1 MITKELEYDDKP
13 LYSSTKDEPLTS
25 TEATTLLTTEPI
37 DIKVNR
43 VLPAPIPEPDRQV
56 DFGNGL
62 YALKPNIPVKTLNSK
77 PLYIDIE
84 KLLKNNDEI
93 QASEIITKV
102 QDNTIDDQT
111 LQTLILDGTISDEQ
125 PIKAKQKKT
134 VINNFVNFIYNLIFA

>member
-1 MITKELEYDDKP
+1 MIIQCEDNMP

-37 DIKVNR
+37 DISVNR
-43 VLPAPIPEPDRQV
+43 PMPAPLPEPDKQV

-62 YALKPNIPVKTLNSK
+62 YALKPTIPVKTINNK

-84 KLLKNNDEI
+84 KLLKNTDEVK
-93 QASEIITKV
+93 ASEIITKV

-125 PIKAKQKKT
+125 PIKVKQKKT

>member
-1 MITKELEYDDKP
+1 MIIQGEDNIP
-13 LYSSTKDEPLTS
+13 LYSSTKDEPLTN

-43 VLPAPIPEPDRQV
+43 VLPEPIPEPDKQV

-62 YALKPNIPVKTLNSK
+62 YALKPTIPVKTINNK

-84 KLLKNNDEI
+84 KLLKNTDEVK
-93 QASEIITKV
+93 ASEIISKV
-102 QDNTIDDQT
+102 QDNTIDDHT

-125 PIKAKQKKT
+125 PVKLKQKKNL
-134 VINNFVNFIYNLIFA
+134 VNKFVNFIYNLIYA

>member
-25 TEATTLLTTEPI
+25 TEAVTLLTTEPI

-43 VLPAPIPEPDRQV
+43 VLPAPIPEPEKQV

-62 YALKPNIPVKTLNSK
+62 YALKPTIPVKTINNK

-84 KLLKNNDEI
+84 KLLQTNDEI
-93 QASEIITKV
+93 KASEIISKV

-125 PIKAKQKKT
+125 PVKIKEKKT
-134 VINNFVNFIYNLIFA
+134 IMNGFVNFIYNLIFA

>member
-1 MITKELEYDDKP
+1 MIIQGEDNIP
-13 LYSSTKDEPLTS
+13 LYSSTKDEPMTS

-43 VLPAPIPEPDRQV
+43 VLPAPVPEPEKQI

-62 YALKPNIPVKTLNSK
+62 YALKPTVPIKTVNNK

-84 KLLKNNDEI
+84 KLLKNVDEVK
-93 QASEIITKV
+93 ASEIISKV
-102 QDNTIDDQT
+102 QDNTLDDQT

-125 PIKAKQKKT
+125 PVKVKQKKT

>member
-1 MITKELEYDDKP
+1 MIIQGEDNIP
-13 LYSSTKDEPLTS
+13 LYSSTKDEPLTN

-43 VLPAPIPEPDRQV
+43 VLPAPIPEPDKQV

-62 YALKPNIPVKTLNSK
+62 YALKPTIPVKTINNK

-84 KLLKNNDEI
+84 KLLKNTDEVK
-93 QASEIITKV
+93 ASEIISKV
-102 QDNTIDDQT
+102 QDNTIDDHT

-125 PIKAKQKKT
+125 PVKLKQKKNF
-134 VINNFVNFIYNLIFA
+134 VNKFVNFIYNLIYA

>member
-1 MITKELEYDDKP
+1 MIIQGEDNIP
-13 LYSSTKDEPLTS
+13 LYSSTKDEPMTS

-43 VLPAPIPEPDRQV
+43 VLPAPVPEPEKQI

-62 YALKPNIPVKTLNSK
+62 YALKPTVPIKTVNNK

-84 KLLKNNDEI
+84 KLLKNVDEVK
-93 QASEIITKV
+93 ASEIITKV
-102 QDNTIDDQT
+102 QDNTLDDQT
-111 LQTLILDGTISDEQ
+111 LQKLILDGTISDEQ
-125 PIKAKQKKT
+125 PVKVKQKKT

>member
-1 MITKELEYDDKP
+1 MIIQGEDNMP

-37 DIKVNR
+37 DIKINR
-43 VLPAPIPEPDRQV
+43 VLPAPIPEPDKQA

-62 YALKPNIPVKTLNSK
+62 YALKPTIPVKTINNK

-84 KLLKNNDEI
+84 KLLKNTDEVK
-93 QASEIITKV
+93 ASEIISKV

-111 LQTLILDGTISDEQ
+111 LQTLILNGTISDEQ
-125 PIKAKQKKT
+125 PIKLKQKKNF
-134 VINNFVNFIYNLIFA
+134 VNKFVNFIYNLIYA

>member
-1 MITKELEYDDKP
+1 MITIEKDDMP

-37 DIKVNR
+37 DITVNR
-43 VLPAPIPEPDRQV
+43 VLPVAIPEPDKQV

-77 PLYIDIE
+77 PLFIDVE
-84 KLLKNNDEI
+84 KLLKNNDEVK
-93 QASEIITKV
+93 AGEIISKV
-102 QDNTIDDQT
+102 QDNTLDDQT

-125 PIKAKQKKT
+125 PVKVKEKKT
-134 VINNFVNFIYNLIFA
+134 IINNFVNFIYNLIYR